1 MSAATGNLYVDND
14 NTILLEDLY
23 DTVAADFIDDATVT
37 WVLTD
42 TAGATVASGSLTYV
56 ATTDG
61 TYRGNIEED
70 EDLTA
75 GAVYELT
82 VTAAASGDR
91 NGEWNCKYTA
101 KKRQNT

>member
-1 MSAATGNLYVDND
+1 MSASAGQLYVDND

-23 DTVAADFIDDATVT
+23 DTVGAAYITDATVT
-37 WVLTD
+37 WVLKNA
-42 TAGATVASGSLTYV
+42 AGTTITSGSLSYV
-56 ATTDG
+56 TGTSG

-70 EDLTA
+70 TALTV

-91 NGEWNCKYTA
+91 NGEWNYKYPG